1 MKTRLLYMVS
11 AVVLMFFA
19 GCAGGGGTLLPNSS
33 GAAFEVLLVIDDDV
47 YRTPAGEAVFNALTG
62 PVPHLPQPEAQFR
75 ISRVPHKMF
84 DHLLRTTRNIVFV
97 TVDSM
102 QYTRCTVNLLRDR
115 WARMQAIVNITA
127 PDTET
132 LLGGVEQSAG
142 RIVDFLVRGER
153 ERFMDYY
160 ASSVSQEAVQRV
172 YKKFGCK
179 IALPTSMNKFKEG
192 EDFLW
197 VSNGSGNIRQDI
209 LIYSLPYRSAEQ
221 LTREGI
227 LAARDSVLKK
237 NLPGGV
243 EGSYMGTE
251 YRYYPPE
258 TEEITVNGAWCAE
271 TRGLWR
277 MVDGEIMGGPFVS
290 HTRIDEVNGRIIV
303 AEGFAFAPRVDKRTP
318 LRQVEAMVYTLKL
331 PQEINAVTVVA
342 KRPETKES
350 AE

>member
-1 MKTRLLYMVS
+1 MKTRLLYMVA

-97 TVDSM
+97 TVDST

-172 YKKFGCK
+172 YRKFGCK

-251 YRYYPPE
+251 WKYARPE
-258 TEEITVNGAWCAE
+258 MQEITVNGEYAAE
-271 TRGLWR
+271 IRGLWK
-277 MVDGEIMGGPFVS
+277 MIGGGSMGGPYYS
-290 HTRIDEVNGRIIV
+290 LTRLDEVNQRVVTI
-303 AEGFAFAPRVDKRTP
+303 EGFVFAPATNKRNAIRA
-318 LRQVEAMVYTLKL
+318 LEAVAHSMRL
-331 PQEINAVTVVA
+331 PQDVNVIGEVTVTG
-342 KRPETKES
+342 EGE
-350 AE
+350 